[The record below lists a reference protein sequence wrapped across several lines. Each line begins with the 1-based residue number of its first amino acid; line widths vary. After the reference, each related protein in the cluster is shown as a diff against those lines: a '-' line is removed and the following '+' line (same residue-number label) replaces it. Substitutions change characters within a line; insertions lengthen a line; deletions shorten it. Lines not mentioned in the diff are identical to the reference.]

1 MVYHNKIQFSRMG
14 RKIKD
19 KSGTRH
25 NSSKFEFPS
34 EIDNTFLAKVTKCV
48 GESQFQCCDIEN
60 PAIIY
65 IAKIRAGMRRKGEA
79 LVLKEGSYVLL
90 FDRRNPEVKYT
101 YSEKDVNIL
110 KERNYII
117 NSKTERANEFLE
129 ELDEILEA
137 IEAVDTTTTDT
148 TTSNATVTAGTDV
161 SEWIDFDDI

>member
-1 MVYHNKIQFSRMG
+1 MVYHNKIQFSKMG

-34 EIDNTFLAKVTKCV
+34 ESDNTFLAKVTKCI

-60 PAIIY
+60 QAIIY

-79 LVLKEGSYVLL
+79 LLLKEGSYVLL

-110 KERNYII
+110 KERNYIK
-117 NSKTERANEFLE
+117 SSEPQETNEFLE
-129 ELDEILEA
+129 ELDEILETV
-137 IEAVDTTTTDT
+137 ERVDTMATDT
-148 TTSNATVTAGTDV
+148 IAVATAATDV
-161 SEWIDFDDI
+161 SDWIDFDDI

>member
-1 MVYHNKIQFSRMG
+1 MVYHNKIQFSKMG

-34 EIDNTFLAKVTKCV
+34 EIDNTFLAKVTKCI

-117 NSKTERANEFLE
+117 NSKTEGANEFLE
-129 ELDEILEA
+129 ELDEILET
-137 IEAVDTTTTDT
+137 IEAVDTTTSYT